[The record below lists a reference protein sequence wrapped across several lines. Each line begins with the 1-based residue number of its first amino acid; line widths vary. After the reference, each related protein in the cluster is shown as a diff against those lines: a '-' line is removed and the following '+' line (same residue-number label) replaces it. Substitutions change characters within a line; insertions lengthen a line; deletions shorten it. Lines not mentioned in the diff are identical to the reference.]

1 MSDLDQCKDGNV
13 RTYATTKELKKK
25 EFKTKRENIKQ
36 GLRIQVTFM
45 LVGSK
50 LNFLAKDDHF
60 LAANASFLNR
70 C

>member
-1 MSDLDQCKDGNV
+1 MSDLNQCKDGNV

-45 LVGSK
+45 LVIK
-50 LNFLAKDDHF
+50 VQN
-60 LAANASFLNR
+60 
-70 C
+70 